1 MRTFV
6 QQIKGRGGQKVMFTI
21 NPTIGA
27 DTKNKAKHILYN
39 GQIKEPKIF
48 TLASVLLCLCE

>member
-27 DTKNKAKHILYN
+27 DTKNKAKHTVYII
-39 GQIKEPKIF
+39 QW
-48 TLASVLLCLCE
+48 TD